1 VFELIGKIPKTKFNL
16 ACSGG
21 IDSMVVLNFLLKYPK
36 NDFKLLYMNHGTKH
50 GNEAEEF
57 LKYISKKLSLEL
69 VVGNIQDEKTK
80 EESPEEY
87 WRNQRYKFFANHEEP
102 IITAH
107 HLNDVVETWLFSCL
121 RGNPKLINY
130 KRNNVI
136 RPFLL
141 VSKTQI
147 NEWAKRNNVEWIEDF
162 SNSETKYDRNKI
174 RHNLIPVAKEINQ
187 GLDTMVRNKLKC
199 LYKENTFTDK

>member
-1 VFELIGKIPKTKFNL
+1 
-16 ACSGG
+16 
-21 IDSMVVLNFLLKYPK
+21 
-36 NDFKLLYMNHGTKH
+36 
-50 GNEAEEF
+50 
-57 LKYISKKLSLEL
+57 LSLEL